1 MAALA
6 ADAAAMSGRGGE
18 FAGALRQRVTIM
30 RGADATGA
38 SPAPATR
45 YAAVRPD
52 GAGEMVAGEAVSA
65 APRYLMTLRAGVEAL
80 PGDRIGWGARVLKV
94 RGVIADPT
102 TPDRI
107 VLKVEEVR

>member
-1 MAALA
+1 
-6 ADAAAMSGRGGE
+6 MSGRDAE

-30 RGADATGA
+30 GGVAAGGAFPT
-38 SPAPATR
+38 PATR

-52 GAGEMVAGEAVSA
+52 GVGEMVAGEAASA

-80 PGDRIGWGARVLKV
+80 PGDRVGWGARVLRV

-107 VLKVEEVR
+107 VLKVEEMR